1 MLKSGVVREEVII
14 FQLLDTYFQ
23 GLLGGNNN
31 SERFRVLGGGGV
43 FLIVP
48 SLIDEGNIY
57 LKNCV
62 GVLLW
67 LSGQQT

>member
-1 MLKSGVVREEVII
+1 MLKSGVVREKVII

-23 GLLGGNNN
+23 GLLGGDNN
-31 SERFRVLGGGGV
+31 SERFRVLGEGGV

-57 LKNCV
+57 
-62 GVLLW
+62 
-67 LSGQQT
+67 